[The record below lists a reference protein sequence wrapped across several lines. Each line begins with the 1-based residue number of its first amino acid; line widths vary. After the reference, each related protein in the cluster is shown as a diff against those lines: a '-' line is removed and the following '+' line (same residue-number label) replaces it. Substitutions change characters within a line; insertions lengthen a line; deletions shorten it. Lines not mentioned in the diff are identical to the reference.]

1 MALQTVHG
9 KISFLFLSFLEVGGV
24 TNNIACNLERR
35 FNSETSLKTKYKCEC
50 CHYKRVEKMW
60 VLGMS

>member
-9 KISFLFLSFLEVGGV
+9 NISFFFLRGVGGGGV

-35 FNSETSLKTKYKCEC
+35 FNSETSLKKQNINVNVVILKE
-50 CHYKRVEKMW
+50 
-60 VLGMS
+60 

>member
-35 FNSETSLKTKYKCEC
+35 FNSETSLKKQNINVNVVILKE
-50 CHYKRVEKMW
+50 
-60 VLGMS
+60 

>member
-1 MALQTVHG
+1 MHG
-9 KISFLFLSFLEVGGV
+9 NIRFLFFSFFEGGGGGV